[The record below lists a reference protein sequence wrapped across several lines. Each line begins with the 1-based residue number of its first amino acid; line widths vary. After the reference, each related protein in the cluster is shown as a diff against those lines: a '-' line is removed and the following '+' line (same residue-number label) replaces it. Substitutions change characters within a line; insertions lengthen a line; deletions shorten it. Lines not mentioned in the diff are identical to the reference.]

1 MPIPSPSTRAHR
13 ELGGPGCA
21 IRNRQR
27 TRARLRWQV
36 MAIDRSGTSDRLA
49 RIENVIE
56 EYRALKQRR
65 LLRLAVRLWRR
76 AEARQRLAALETPLE
91 RVH

>member
-1 MPIPSPSTRAHR
+1 
-13 ELGGPGCA
+13 
-21 IRNRQR
+21 
-27 TRARLRWQV
+27 

-56 EYRALKQRR
+56 EYRAVKQRR
-65 LLRLAVRLWRR
+65 LLRLAMRLWRR
-76 AEARQRLAALETPLE
+76 AEARQRPVGLETPLE